1 MRYPISKAE
10 NIPGSGCAIYLY
22 LLENVST
29 PGSLPHRM
37 WYNGLAK
44 QMEDPTSTPFRGFF
58 PVGESYKLSYG
69 GSSMEYHMFTG
80 NEQNAVFVKDL
91 SKEAKLELG
100 ITSKMDPNA
109 KVFNPFFKSWEEL
122 DEDAIK
128 LNELPALSLAKSI
141 SGWCGS
147 KCAYYSEID
156 VRDFLLSACRNP
168 SSGQMM
174 YILHGNHLAWCTHRF
189 MKSGVSAEL
198 EADIK
203 KEFYSQNSP
212 DFYIKDIG
220 TIMPSILYVLGLLGE
235 DVIQIVNDLSFDLWG
250 ISDVANK
257 ISGMMMVA
265 QQLAA

>member
-10 NIPGSGCAIYLY
+10 AIPGSGGAIYLF
-22 LLENVST
+22 LMENVST

-58 PVGESYKLSYG
+58 PVGQTYRLSYA
-69 GSSMEYHMFTG
+69 GSPMGDYTFTG

-91 SKEAKLELG
+91 SKEAMLQLG
-100 ITSKMDPNA
+100 ITANMDSGS
-109 KVFNPFFKSWEEL
+109 KVFNPFFKPWEEL
-122 DEDAIK
+122 DEDTIK

-141 SGWCGS
+141 SGWCS
-147 KCAYYSEID
+147 QVRSYYTEVE
-156 VRDFLLSACRNP
+156 VRDFLISACRNP

-174 YILHGNHLAWCTHRF
+174 YILHGNHVAWCTHRF
-189 MKSGVSAEL
+189 MKSASGMDL

-235 DVIQIVNDLSFDLWG
+235 DVIEFVDELPFDLWG
-250 ISDVANK
+250 IDDVAK
-257 ISGMMMVA
+257 EIYDMMA
-265 QQLAA
+265 QKLAA